1 MNVWIV
7 IGVDAYGS
15 DILGVFDS
23 RDKAEHCRNYRDL
36 ESSYAFVKIDCE
48 MVE

>member
-7 IGVDAYGS
+7 IGVDAHDQ

-23 RDKAEHCRNYRDL
+23 REKAEDCRKYR
-36 ESSYAFVKIDCE
+36 EFNNSYAFIKIDCE
-48 MVE
+48 RVE

>member
-7 IGVDAYGS
+7 IGVNAHEQ

-23 RDKAEHCRNYRDL
+23 RIKAEECRKFREL
-36 ESSYAFVKIDCE
+36 VSSYAFITINCE
-48 MVE
+48 EVE